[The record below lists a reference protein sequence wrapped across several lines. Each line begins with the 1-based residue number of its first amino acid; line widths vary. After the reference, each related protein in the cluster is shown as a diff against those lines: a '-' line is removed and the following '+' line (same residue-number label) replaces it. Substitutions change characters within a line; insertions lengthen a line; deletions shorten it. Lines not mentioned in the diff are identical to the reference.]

1 MVYFGEELMVKELVL
16 KCMYRRLSKVLGYK
30 GFIGVIL
37 GDRRE
42 LFKIM
47 LTFRSDVPGG
57 RVAEL
62 HVVLDRYLELK
73 PYSLTCIVGYYTN
86 CILKRQ
92 EDLFKEIS
100 QYIVLDKY
108 LVGRN
113 EVAWLIYDIA
123 SHQLIVDAD
132 LWNDEVLVNRCQFI
146 DPSYVVGLRNY
157 LLAHHVSLGE
167 LLNKVK
173 NITVRVEAHEY

>member
-1 MVYFGEELMVKELVL
+1 MARELTL
-16 KCMYRRLSKVLGYK
+16 KCVYRRLSKILGYK

-37 GDRRE
+37 GGKKE
-42 LFKIM
+42 LFKIL

-73 PYSLTCIVGYYTN
+73 PYNLTCIVGYYTS
-86 CILKRQ
+86 CILRGQ
-92 EDLFKEIS
+92 ENLFKELA

-108 LVGRN
+108 LVGKD
-113 EVAWLIYDIA
+113 ETAWLVYDIDQ
-123 SHQLIVDAD
+123 HQLLADSD
-132 LWNDEVLVNRCQFI
+132 LWNDEVLIDRCRFV

-157 LLAHHVSLGE
+157 LLAHRVDLGE
-167 LLNKVK
+167 LLDKMK
-173 NITVRVEAHEY
+173 NIIVRVEAVES